1 MISDTACEECETA
14 FQNGQTAFYR
24 IGNQEIGYGNIGII
38 GCRKHIRLALDRLN
52 GYKSDTPI
60 DTTTKK
66 YPDSYKQFLY

>member
-38 GCRKHIRLALDRLN
+38 GCRKHVRIALDRLN
-52 GYKSDTPI
+52 GYKSDKAEN
-60 DTTTKK
+60 KK